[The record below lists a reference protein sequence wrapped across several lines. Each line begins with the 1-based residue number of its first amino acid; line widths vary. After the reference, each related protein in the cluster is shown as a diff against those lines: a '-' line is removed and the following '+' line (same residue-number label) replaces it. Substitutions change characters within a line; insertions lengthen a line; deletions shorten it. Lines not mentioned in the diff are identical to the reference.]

1 MSALAALA
9 VIFIAPLL
17 ASVIVGTIL
26 PQPIS
31 LGGMIVTYFLAS
43 IVSVFVASE
52 AHAGKIRSL
61 ADLRSVIAFGFKA
74 FGWWAVAMSAIGV
87 AVLGLYAV
95 N

>member
-9 VIFIAPLL
+9 FICLAPLI
-17 ASVIVGTIL
+17 AAVIVGAVL
-26 PQPIS
+26 PQELS
-31 LGGMIVTYFLAS
+31 LGGMLVSFFLAS

-61 ADLRSVIAFGFKA
+61 ADLRSVVAFGFKA
-74 FGWWAVAMSAIGV
+74 FGWWAMAMGAIGV
-87 AVLGLYAV
+87 AVLGLYSV